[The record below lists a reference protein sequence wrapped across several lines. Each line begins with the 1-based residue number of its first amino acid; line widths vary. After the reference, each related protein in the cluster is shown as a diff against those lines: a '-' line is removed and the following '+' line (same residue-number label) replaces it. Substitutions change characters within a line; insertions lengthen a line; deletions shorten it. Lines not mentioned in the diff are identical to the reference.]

1 MLALALG
8 IRRTAALA
16 PLRASG
22 AAGFLHVRA
31 AAGLLQPLSA
41 GFAGTVLPDKIPSIN
56 QTQRQSSMG
65 LVALLAGTTFGVLND
80 PAECMGKRKKKDSAL
95 PDDMYEVDY
104 IKARK
109 LEKMPDALAG
119 GDA

>member
-65 LVALLAGTTFGVLND
+65 LVALLAGTTFSVLND
-80 PAECMGKRKKKDSAL
+80 PAECMGKRKKKAAL
-95 PDDMYEVDY
+95 FAAANTE
-104 IKARK
+104 
-109 LEKMPDALAG
+109 
-119 GDA
+119 